1 MMVTECEAVSVPLT
15 VQPGDPG
22 TVALENVTVLGAP
35 FVQLAAVAPPQ
46 VQGDVNPIQIM
57 TEEVLVGRTIQGV
70 PLAVSR
76 EPHAQSPGST
86 ATLEIT
92 AVAPLLSMLPVI
104 STEQVTVVAWGCETV
119 RLPLRVKFETGLGVN
134 VAAEAEL
141 ATPAVAAARAMAADR
156 TAAHLFTLNSPRVV
170 ITRPLYLHQYKL
182 LSNTGL
188 NPEAKPRDHRPA
200 RAACAL
206 EQ

>member
-1 MMVTECEAVSVPLT
+1 MMVTECEAVSEPLT

-46 VQGDVNPIQIM
+46 VQGDVKPIQIM

-104 STEQVTVVAWGCETV
+104 STEQVTVVAWGCEIV

-141 ATPAVAAARAMAADR
+141 ATPAVARAMAADR
-156 TAAHLFTLNSPRVV
+156 TAAHLITLNSPRVV
-170 ITRPLYLHQYKL
+170 ITRSHYLHQYKL
-182 LSNTGL
+182 SSNTRL
-188 NPEAKPRDHRPA
+188 NPEEKPHDRRPA

-206 EQ
+206 E

>member
-46 VQGDVNPIQIM
+46 VQGDVKPIQIM
-57 TEEVLVGRTIQGV
+57 IEEVLVGRTIQGV

-141 ATPAVAAARAMAADR
+141 ATPAVARAMTADR
-156 TAAHLFTLNSPRVV
+156 TAAHLITLNSPRVV
-170 ITRPLYLHQYKL
+170 ITRPHYLHQYKL
-182 LSNTGL
+182 LSNTRL
-188 NPEAKPRDHRPA
+188 NPEAKPHDRRPA

-206 EQ
+206 E